1 MEQNETNRLYA
12 VSGQFTTLDGKSYIG
27 PYSITKQGLPMS
39 GTPQSQPLLPVTTT
53 ELRTSP
59 TSSVPALNTGLN
71 ENQTVY
77 DLIPTIINQIPI
89 VTQTIIEGSIP
100 PIKQSSTADA
110 TGDYMYQFPDGTV
123 RVYKNTTITLRVQA
137 QQPDA
142 LNVENGKLV
151 IKPVDAEL
159 TYAWTYNGEV
169 VGGQS
174 QPALGF
180 TMTVS
185 KNELTL
191 ANIDPIAAGV
201 YSCTV
206 SNDIGT
212 TDAGLITLEVY
223 NTFFD
228 SYFFQNLI
236 ENGDASD
243 ETTGWNTVNGGL
255 VAKEFSTPNPTQK
268 SIETEPLEVTDFTWT
283 AEMLVPDPV
292 SLAYGDLK
300 MPLAAKNTGLANQL
314 YLPNFFTRDPYKY
327 LVKGG
332 LPIIK
337 AYQDIDLTGEIQ
349 SYINGS
355 IYGVEGVRGVF
366 CCYLGNAISQYEVN
380 REVILAEDRKNPIA
394 YYLGAPR
401 LSVENFSKAGP
412 GFIQEKVYVTLEEFQ
427 NNQSLQSRILTRY
440 GGTETITKGI
450 PTITDP
456 WTVELKKQTGKV
468 YYQGGKGYAHPDLP
482 SLGDKRD
489 AHLFAADALTP
500 DYRERYT
507 YGQYGEFTKL
517 LIERLDPRTN
527 KIRITINIEAY
538 DLGIMLRERGSEK
551 EPLSDEGLWEL
562 LPWMGTWPSRSF
574 ASRNDDG
581 LPSPNSAWSLINGQS
596 GTPEQKIPRIGLKPR
611 SLITGL
617 TFAIV
622 PIYKYDRSLTDSHV
636 NSMFS
641 QASFFVS
648 SVDSPINMELPP
660 YNAATDLGVLGARSV
675 IEELEVSIRTLE
687 NEIVAYNATI
697 KLTELAISESEDEYD
712 KKTSHL
718 RALEIIES
726 YSTIS
731 GTYFY
736 QEEEKKELLISLA
749 ALEIKIINANS
760 DIITI
765 KELIANGEVSQKKY
779 EKQLIEF
786 KLLYSSI
793 D

>member
-1 MEQNETNRLYA
+1 MEHNETNRLYA

-27 PYSITKQGLPMS
+27 PYSITKQGLPIS

-53 ELRTSP
+53 EVRTAP
-59 TSSVPALNTGLN
+59 TSSVPALNTGLD

-89 VTQTIIEGSIP
+89 VTQTIIEGSKP
-100 PIKQSSTADA
+100 PIRQSSTADA

-123 RVYKNTTITLRVQA
+123 RVHQKTTITLRVQA

-180 TMTVS
+180 TMTVN

-191 ANIDPIAAGV
+191 ANVDPVAAGT
-201 YSCTV
+201 YNCTV

-212 TDAGLITLEVY
+212 TDAGTITLEVY
-223 NTFFD
+223 NSSID
-228 SYFFQNLI
+228 SYFFENLI

-243 ETTGWNTVNGGL
+243 QTTGWSTVNGGL
-255 VAKEFSTPNPTQK
+255 VSKTFSEPNPAQK
-268 SIETEPLEVTDFTWT
+268 RIETQPLSNSDFTWT
-283 AEMLVPDPV
+283 AEMLVPAPD
-292 SLAYGDLK
+292 SLTYGELRK
-300 MPLAAKNTGLANQL
+300 PLSAIGQDLANQL
-314 YLPNFFTRDPYKY
+314 YLPNYFSRDSFKY

-332 LPIIK
+332 VPIIK

-355 IYGVEGVRGVF
+355 IYGIEGVRGVF

-380 REVILAEDRKNPIA
+380 REVISVADRESPAA
-394 YYLGAPR
+394 YYAGAPR

-412 GFIQEKVYVTLEEFQ
+412 GFIQEKAYVTLEEFQ
-427 NNQSLQSRILTRY
+427 NNQPLQSRILTRN
-440 GGTETITKGI
+440 GGTEIVTKGI

-456 WTVELKKQTGKV
+456 WSVELKNQMGKV
-468 YYQGGKGYAHPDLP
+468 YYQGGKNYADPDLP

-500 DYRERYT
+500 DYSERYT
-507 YGQYGEFTKL
+507 YGQYGELTKL

-538 DLGIMLRERGSEK
+538 DLGIMLRERGSENN
-551 EPLSDEGLWEL
+551 PLSDEGLWEL

-581 LPSPNSAWSLINGQS
+581 LPSPNSAWSLINS
-596 GTPEQKIPRIGLKPR
+596 GSVAPEQKIPRIGLYPR
-611 SLITGL
+611 SLVTGL
-617 TFAIV
+617 TFAMV
-622 PIYKYDRSLTDSHV
+622 PIYKYDRSSTDSQI
-636 NSMFS
+636 NTMLS
-641 QASFFVS
+641 QTRFTVF
-648 SVDSPINMELPP
+648 SVDSPIDTGLPP
-660 YNAATDLGVLGARSV
+660 YNAATDLGILDARSA
-675 IEELEVSIRTLE
+675 IEKLEASIATLD
-687 NEIVAYNATI
+687 T
-697 KLTELAISESEDEYD
+697 
-712 KKTSHL
+712 
-718 RALEIIES
+718 EIIGIKAYIAFIEPD
-726 YSTIS
+726 
-731 GTYFY
+731 
-736 QEEEKKELLISLA
+736 LLEA
-749 ALEIKIINANS
+749 Q
-760 DIITI
+760 DIIDQSNRGEGNHTQQTLQNAEVTI
-765 KELIANGEVSQKKY
+765 ASLSTAIKSSQEQIASREAKIV
-779 EKQLIEF
+779 E
-786 KLLYSSI
+786 YSEQINSI
-793 D
+793 VI

>member
-1 MEQNETNRLYA
+1 MEHNETNRLYA

-27 PYSITKQGLPMS
+27 PYSITKQGLPIS

-53 ELRTSP
+53 KLRTSP

-77 DLIPTIINQIPI
+77 DLMPTIINQIPI

-100 PIKQSSTADA
+100 PIRQSSTADA

-123 RVYKNTTITLRVQA
+123 RVHQKTTITLRVQA

-180 TMTVS
+180 TMTVN

-191 ANIDPIAAGV
+191 ANVDPVAAGT
-201 YSCTV
+201 YNCTV

-212 TDAGLITLEVY
+212 TDAGTITLEVY
-223 NTFFD
+223 NSSID
-228 SYFFQNLI
+228 SYFFGNLI
-236 ENGDASD
+236 ENGDALD
-243 ETTGWNTVNGGL
+243 QTTGWNTVNGGL
-255 VAKEFSTPNPTQK
+255 VAKTFSEPNPAQK
-268 SIETEPLEVTDFTWT
+268 NIETNPLSSDDFTWT
-283 AEMLVPDPV
+283 AEMLVPAPD
-292 SLAYGDLK
+292 SLTYGELLK
-300 MPLAAKNTGLANQL
+300 PPSAVGQGNANQL
-314 YLPNFFTRDPYKY
+314 YLPNYFSRDSFKY

-332 LPIIK
+332 VPIIK

-355 IYGVEGVRGVF
+355 IYGIEGVRGVF

-380 REVILAEDRKNPIA
+380 REVILPGDRTSPVA
-394 YYLGAPR
+394 YYPGAPR

-412 GFIQEKVYVTLEEFQ
+412 GFVQERAYVTLEEFQ
-427 NNQSLQSRILTRY
+427 NNQPLQSRILTRS

-456 WTVELKKQTGKV
+456 WSVELKNHMGKV
-468 YYQGGKGYAHPDLP
+468 YYQGGKNYADPDLP

-500 DYRERYT
+500 DYSERYT

-538 DLGIMLRERGSEK
+538 DLGIMLRERGSENN
-551 EPLSDEGLWEL
+551 PLSDEGLWEL

-581 LPSPNSAWSLINGQS
+581 LPSPNSAWSLISGQP
-596 GTPEQKIPRIGLKPR
+596 GNILERKIPRIGLYPR
-611 SLITGL
+611 SLVTGL
-617 TFAIV
+617 TFAMV
-622 PIYKYDRSLTDSHV
+622 PIYKYDRSSTDSQV
-636 NSMFS
+636 NSMLS
-641 QASFFVS
+641 QTRFTVF
-648 SVDSPINMELPP
+648 SVDSPIDTKLPP
-660 YNAATDLGVLGARSV
+660 YNAATDLGILDARSA
-675 IEELEVSIRTLE
+675 IEELEASIATVEGEIAGFKAHIAFIEPDLLKAQDIIDQSNRGDGNHSQQTLQNAE
-687 NEIVAYNATI
+687 ATI
-697 KLTELAISESEDEYD
+697 ASLSAGIKSSEEQIASREAKIVEYSEQIN
-712 KKTSHL
+712 S
-718 RALEIIES
+718 II
-726 YSTIS
+726 I
-731 GTYFY
+731 
-736 QEEEKKELLISLA
+736 
-749 ALEIKIINANS
+749 
-760 DIITI
+760 
-765 KELIANGEVSQKKY
+765 
-779 EKQLIEF
+779 
-786 KLLYSSI
+786 
-793 D
+793 

>member
-1 MEQNETNRLYA
+1 MEHNETNRLYA
-12 VSGQFTTLDGKSYIG
+12 VSGQFTTLDGKSYVG
-27 PYSITKQGLPMS
+27 PYSITKQGLPIS

-59 TSSVPALNTGLN
+59 TSSVPALNTGLD

-89 VTQTIIEGSIP
+89 VTQTIIEGSKP
-100 PIKQSSTADA
+100 PIRQSSTADA

-180 TMTVS
+180 TMTVN

-191 ANIDPIAAGV
+191 ENIDPVAAGT

-206 SNDIGT
+206 TNDIGT
-212 TDAGLITLEVY
+212 TDAGIITLEVY
-223 NTFFD
+223 NTTID
-228 SYFFQNLI
+228 SYFFENLI
-236 ENGDASD
+236 ENGDAQD
-243 ETTGWNTVNGGL
+243 DTTGWSTVNGGL
-255 VAKEFSTPNPTQK
+255 VSKAFSKPNPNQK
-268 SIETEPLEVTDFTWT
+268 SIETHPRENDFTWT
-283 AEMLVPDPV
+283 AEMLSPVPET
-292 SLAYGDLK
+292 LTYGELRT
-300 MPLAAKNTGLANQL
+300 PLSDVNKGIPLQL
-314 YLPNFFTRDPYKY
+314 HLPSYFTRDSFKY

-355 IYGVEGVRGVF
+355 IYGIEGVRGIF
-366 CCYLGNAISQYEVN
+366 CCYIGNAISQYEVN
-380 REVILAEDRKNPIA
+380 REVILPTDRTSPVA

-412 GFIQEKVYVTLEEFQ
+412 GFIQERSYVTLEEFQ
-427 NNQSLQSRILTRY
+427 NNQPLQSRVLTRSM
-440 GGTETITKGI
+440 GTDVITKGI

-456 WTVELKKQTGKV
+456 WTTELKNHTGKV
-468 YYQGGKGYAHPDLP
+468 YYEGGKNYADPDLP

-489 AHLFAADALTP
+489 AHLFAADSLIP
-500 DYRERYT
+500 DYSERYT
-507 YGQYGEFTKL
+507 YGQYGQFNKL

-538 DLGIMLRERGSEK
+538 DLGIMLRERGSENN
-551 EPLSDEGLWEL
+551 PLSDEGLWEL

-574 ASRNDDG
+574 ATRNDDG
-581 LPSPNSAWSLINGQS
+581 LPSPNSAWSLISS
-596 GTPEQKIPRIGLKPR
+596 GSSTPEEKIPRIGLHPR
-611 SLITGL
+611 SLVTGL
-617 TFAIV
+617 TFAMV
-622 PIYKYDRSLTDSHV
+622 PIYKYNRSLTDGQV
-636 NSMFS
+636 GTILS
-641 QASFFVS
+641 QNRFAFS
-648 SVDSPINMELPP
+648 SVDSPINTTLPP
-660 YNAATDLGVLGARSV
+660 YNAATDLGILDARSA
-675 IEELEVSIRTLE
+675 IEELKASIATVESEIAGFKAYIAFIEPELLKAQDIIDQSNRGDGNHSQQTLQNAE
-687 NEIVAYNATI
+687 ATIASLSAGIKSSEEQIASREAEIVEY
-697 KLTELAISESEDEYD
+697 SEQINS
-712 KKTSHL
+712 
-718 RALEIIES
+718 II
-726 YSTIS
+726 I
-731 GTYFY
+731 
-736 QEEEKKELLISLA
+736 
-749 ALEIKIINANS
+749 
-760 DIITI
+760 
-765 KELIANGEVSQKKY
+765 
-779 EKQLIEF
+779 
-786 KLLYSSI
+786 
-793 D
+793 